1 MKRGLP
7 KPSDSADAVARPVVI
22 GRREYLSFVEWPVR
36 RIRVK
41 IDTGAF
47 TSALGVAGYELTK
60 AKVPRVRLS
69 LSLSRKHPD
78 RIVEVETPVVRMT
91 VVRNS
96 GGALEQRPVIEA
108 VVRLGNVEKKIQ
120 LTLTRRSGMRCRML
134 LGRQALAGD
143 FVVDVAR
150 KYVLPS

>member
-7 KPSDSADAVARPVVI
+7 KPSDAGVVVRPVVI
-22 GRREYLSFVEWPVR
+22 GRREYLSFVEWPAR

-41 IDTGAF
+41 IDTGAY
-47 TSALGVAGYELTK
+47 TSALGVASYEPTK
-60 AKVPRVRLS
+60 TDLPHVRLRLA
-69 LSLSRKHPD
+69 LSSKHPD
-78 RIVEVETPVVRMT
+78 RAIEVEAPVVRVT

-96 GGALEQRPVIEA
+96 GGTLEQRPVIEA

>member
-7 KPSDSADAVARPVVI
+7 NQSDAADAVSRPVII
-22 GRREYLSFVEWPVR
+22 GRREYLSFVEWP
-36 RIRVK
+36 
-41 IDTGAF
+41 
-47 TSALGVAGYELTK
+47 ALGVASYELTK
-60 AKVPRVRLS
+60 TEVPRVRLR
-69 LSLSRKHPD
+69 LALSRKHPE
-78 RIVEVETPVVRMT
+78 RAIEVEAPVVRMT

-96 GGALEQRPVIEA
+96 GGTLEQRPVIEA

-134 LGRQALAGD
+134 IGRQALAGD